1 MIENTYS
8 NMKKMIRPNSMTR
21 ILGIGLALLLS
32 FSSSLFAQ
40 DQPEADPAAGKTLFN
55 TYCAACHHLDR
66 RMTGP
71 ALRGIGDKF
80 EREWLH
86 KWIKNSQALIKSGD
100 EEAVRIWEEYKPA
113 VMTPFPQ
120 LSEADIDNIL
130 AYTMEVKEE
139 PAATDVATAAGGASA
154 SSSGGLSGDIVL
166 GALILV
172 FGVLVVMLFLVNKTL
187 RKIAVVNGVE
197 FEAPEKRQS
206 IWKAF
211 VQNQFLVL
219 VTVILLLLGSAYY
232 AFGYMMQIG
241 VDQGYE
247 PVQPIHFSHRIHAGD
262 NGIDC
267 KYCHSSARTSQTSGI
282 PSLNVCMNCHQSIPE
297 VTENTATAEYSK
309 EFYDGEIAKLY
320 KAVGWDVASQSYTG
334 ETQPVKW
341 VRIHNLPDFVYF
353 NHSQHVSVAGV
364 ACQTCHGE
372 VQEMEI
378 LHQHAP
384 LTMGWCIQCHQD
396 TNVKMEGNE
405 YYTKIHEE
413 LAKKYGLDQ
422 LTAAQMGGMECA
434 KCHY

>member
-1 MIENTYS
+1 
-8 NMKKMIRPNSMTR
+8 MKKMIRPNSITR

-40 DQPEADPAAGKTLFN
+40 DQASADPAAGKTLFN

-71 ALRGIGDKF
+71 ALRGVGDKF
-80 EREWLH
+80 DKEWLH

-100 EEAVRIWEEYKPA
+100 AEAVKIWEEYKPA

-130 AYTMEVKEE
+130 AYTVEVKEE
-139 PAATDVATAAGGASA
+139 PAATDVAAATGGS
-154 SSSGGLSGDIVL
+154 SSDSSGGLNGNIVL
-166 GALILV
+166 AALILV

-187 RKIAVVNGVE
+187 RKIAAVNGVE
-197 FEAPEKRQS
+197 FETPEKRQPL
-206 IWKAF
+206 WKAF
-211 VQNQFLVL
+211 IQNQFLVL
-219 VTVILLLLGSAYY
+219 VSVIVLLLGSAYF
-232 AFGYMMQIG
+232 AFGYLMQVG

-247 PVQPIHFSHRIHAGD
+247 PVQPIHFSHKIHAGD

-267 KYCHSSARTSQTSGI
+267 MYCHSSARTSQTSGI

-297 VTENTATAEYSK
+297 VADGTATAEYSK

-320 KAVGWDVASQSYTG
+320 KAVGWDVNSQSYTG

-353 NHSQHVSVAGV
+353 NHSQHVSVAGI

-413 LAKKYGLDQ
+413 LAKKYGVEQ
-422 LTAAQMGGMECA
+422 LSAAQMGGMECA

>member
-8 NMKKMIRPNSMTR
+8 NMKKMIRPNSLTR

-40 DQPEADPAAGKTLFN
+40 DQQADPAAGKTLFN
-55 TYCAACHHLDR
+55 NYCAACHHLDR

-71 ALRGIGDKF
+71 ALRGVGDKF
-80 EREWLH
+80 EKEWLH

-100 EEAVRIWEEYKPA
+100 EEAVKIWEEYKPA

-139 PAATDVATAAGGASA
+139 PAAAAATATGAATGGD
-154 SSSGGLSGDIVL
+154 SSGVNGDIVL

-187 RKIAVVNGVE
+187 RRIAEVNGVE
-197 FEAPEKRQS
+197 IQAPEKKQS
-206 IWKAF
+206 LWKAF

-219 VTVILLLLGSAYY
+219 VTVIVLLLGSAYY

-262 NGIDC
+262 NEIDC

-282 PSLNVCMNCHQSIPE
+282 PSLNVCMNCHQSNPD
-297 VTENTATAEYSK
+297 VADNTSTAEYSK
-309 EFYDGEIAKLY
+309 EVYGGEIAK
-320 KAVGWDVASQSYTG
+320 
-334 ETQPVKW
+334 
-341 VRIHNLPDFVYF
+341 
-353 NHSQHVSVAGV
+353 
-364 ACQTCHGE
+364 
-372 VQEMEI
+372 
-378 LHQHAP
+378 
-384 LTMGWCIQCHQD
+384 
-396 TNVKMEGNE
+396 
-405 YYTKIHEE
+405 
-413 LAKKYGLDQ
+413 
-422 LTAAQMGGMECA
+422 
-434 KCHY
+434 